1 MEDRLYTRE
10 DWAAL
15 ERESPDVRYEF
26 VHGRVIAMAGG
37 SVRHAEV
44 KHRVERALGT
54 ALEGR
59 CLVAGSD
66 LRVETVGKKVYRLPD
81 VVAVCDEADVVEIPG
96 VGEAIQNPTLLVEVL
111 SESTSR
117 EDLEEKLIEYMALD
131 SLREYWVVDPDKPR
145 LLQYVRDAPFIA
157 YTSEEATLRS
167 EALGLEIALAEIY
180 ARSGPPRG
188 RAASADV
195 GSCTRGVIW
204 MCNNGPPAATHAA
217 SPPPSPRGPGPR
229 PAPAARA
236 RGTPG
241 G

>member
-15 ERESPDVRYEF
+15 ERASPDLRYEF
-26 VHGRVIAMAGG
+26 VHGRLLAMAGG
-37 SVRHAEV
+37 SIRHAEV
-44 KHRVERALGT
+44 KHNVERALGA

-131 SLREYWVVDPDKPR
+131 SLQEYWVVDPDKPR
-145 LLQYVRDAPFIA
+145 VLQYVRGAPFIA
-157 YTSEEATLRS
+157 YASSEATLHS
-167 EALGLEIALAEIY
+167 ETLGLELALATIY
-180 ARSGPPRG
+180 RRS
-188 RAASADV
+188 
-195 GSCTRGVIW
+195 
-204 MCNNGPPAATHAA
+204 
-217 SPPPSPRGPGPR
+217 R
-229 PAPAARA
+229 PASGASR
-236 RGTPG
+236 
-241 G
+241 